1 MRELIFGL
9 RISHTLPLPLPLG
22 GHFGRVDLGQSM
34 TGQKRFKIK
43 K

>member
-9 RISHTLPLPLPLG
+9 RISHTLPLPLG